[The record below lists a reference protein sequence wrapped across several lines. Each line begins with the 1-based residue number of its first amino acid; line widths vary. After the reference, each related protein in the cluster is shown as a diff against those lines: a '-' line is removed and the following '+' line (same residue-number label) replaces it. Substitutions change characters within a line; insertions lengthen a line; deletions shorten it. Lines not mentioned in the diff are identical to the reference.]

1 MKQAAL
7 QAMGWAGYVSLT
19 VSGVSLA
26 LSLLGDGLM
35 PPQMAVVGVVAGALL
50 LHFGK

>member
-7 QAMGWAGYVSLT
+7 EAMGWAGYVSLT

-26 LSLLGDGLM
+26 LTLLGDGLM
-35 PPQMAVVGVVAGALL
+35 PPLAAAFGVALGALL